1 MKVLSGMQILK
12 ATLLKG
18 AIIMK
23 NNETLIT
30 AEGLEELKREL
41 EELKLVKR
49 KEISEKIKVALAF
62 GDISENAEYDEAKN
76 EQANVENRIARLEHM
91 IKNAKIIKATN
102 QKGIVSIGSKVKI
115 KDLEFDEEMEYIIVG
130 SAEADPFKGKIS
142 NVSPLGKALLD
153 KKVGEIIEVASP
165 TGDMIKYEILAV

>member
-1 MKVLSGMQILK
+1 
-12 ATLLKG
+12 
-18 AIIMK
+18 MK

-76 EQANVENRIARLEHM
+76 EQANVETRIAKIELM
-91 IKNAKIIKATN
+91 IKNAKLIKATK
-102 QKGIVSIGSKVKI
+102 QKGIVNIGSKVKI
-115 KDLEFDEEMEYIIVG
+115 KDLEFDEEMEYTIVG

-142 NVSPLGKALLD
+142 NVSPLGKALLG
-153 KKVGEIIEVASP
+153 KKLGEVIEVESP
-165 TGDMIKYEILAV
+165 VGDMIKYEILTV